1 MTTED
6 DFKMTPDEFLALRVR
21 LGLSHENMGVLLGV
35 GDRTVRRWE
44 NGERDIPGPVVL
56 LMDIILDVPEVREYL
71 DLQLNEAGDK

>member
-1 MTTED
+1 MPPEE
-6 DFKMTPDEFLALRVR
+6 DFKMTPEEFLAIRVR
-21 LGLSHENMGVLLGV
+21 LGLSHDSMGALMGV

-56 LMDIILDVPEVREYL
+56 LMDCICDVPELREYL